1 MLGTNACGHTTRPR
15 CLWGDL
21 LKEPVGDEP
30 HGFLTGLPEKGTA
43 RSRLRAARF
52 VAPVEASLVLLAR
65 AWSWNLHPQ
74 GWMASNDYGS
84 LLPER
89 YLWEQMLGEKQF
101 RAASSTF
108 QDSLLSTA
116 LITHT
121 HTLACTANFLQSQCA
136 PGQSIPSQLP
146 LSEGSA
152 LRQGL
157 PRPPARPPD
166 QRLERQQKKSE
177 GKLGKASVW
186 VIKPTV
192 KEGYF

>member
-43 RSRLRAARF
+43 RSRLCAARF

-74 GWMASNDYGS
+74 GWMASNDYGT

-121 HTLACTANFLQSQCA
+121 HTLACTANFYN
-136 PGQSIPSQLP
+136 PSV
-146 LSEGSA
+146 
-152 LRQGL
+152 
-157 PRPPARPPD
+157 PR
-166 QRLERQQKKSE
+166 
-177 GKLGKASVW
+177 GKAFLPSCHSQKGPPSGKACQGHPPGHLTRGW
-186 VIKPTV
+186 RDSKRKV
-192 KEGYF
+192 KESWEKRQSGS